1 MAGQTTHYNLSK
13 PTGTEAPDVSLL
25 NGNMDTI
32 DSELYTR
39 AKSWNGIAA
48 DENGDISATTIQLAE
63 NLSSSSNNTVEGEFI
78 MRTSGGSASV
88 RDSVRSATLE
98 SVHGGR
104 IHTGQTQTS
113 AGTITQSTPMTFV
126 STGWNLYNHNS
137 ACAIVTRYSETYGFM
152 VSGSYTALRY
162 SATVN
167 GARSEITPDSAGRF
181 NVPGDGYVWVTGGNN
196 TDTAIWATW
205 SDWTV
210 RYEGDFQP
218 YTESVVDISEPIN
231 TYFPYGLMRV
241 GNYWDEINLSTG
253 QAYSV
258 IERLDNTPTN
268 MQTAEASG
276 RAYEYDENY
285 IYIVRQSTITYVIP
299 NIDNAFTPNDH
310 GMEYF
315 TNTEAPATARCIY
328 GVNLKN
334 KLERDVL
341 TISKQQLT
349 AAQQAQV
356 RENIGAAAWSGGTR
370 TETVSLDSGLTA
382 VFTRRGD
389 IGSAYIT
396 GKVNASVAKWA
407 SLGTIPEWCRPLAD
421 AFSPDYA
428 SFNYYIILKTTGVIQ
443 TGENISSGAYVFIY
457 ATYMAQ

>member
-1 MAGQTTHYNLSK
+1 MAGQTTHYHLSK
-13 PTGTEAPDVSLL
+13 PTGAEAPDVSLL

-32 DSELYTR
+32 DDELYTR

-48 DENGDISATTIQLAE
+48 DENGDIAATTIQLAE

-78 MRTSGGSASV
+78 MRTSGGSSSV

-258 IERLDNTPTN
+258 IERMDNTPTN

-285 IYIVRQSTITYVIP
+285 IYIVRQSTVTYIIP

-356 RENIGAAAWSGGTR
+356 RENIGVAGSGP
-370 TETVSLDSGLTA
+370 LDGALLLRSYSYVIPSVTSSAELTA
-382 VFTRRGD
+382 EMFG
-389 IGSAYIT
+389 IT
-396 GKVNASVAKWA
+396 QIDGYTPVAV
-407 SLGTIPEWCRPLAD
+407 T
-421 AFSPDYA
+421 AFSSGSSQLCAYLVNTRALDGTVMMVKNLGSETA
-428 SFNYYIILKTTGVIQ
+428 TNKLAFLNILWAKNSLV
-443 TGENISSGAYVFIY
+443 S
-457 ATYMAQ
+457 

>member
-1 MAGQTTHYNLSK
+1 MAGQTTHYHLSK
-13 PTGTEAPDVSLL
+13 PTGAEAPDVSVL

-32 DSELYTR
+32 DDELYTR

-48 DENGDISATTIQLAE
+48 DENGDIAATTIQLAE
-63 NLSSSSNNTVEGEFI
+63 NLSSSSNTTVEGEFV
-78 MRTSGGSASV
+78 MRTSGGSSSV

-104 IHTGQTQTS
+104 IHTGQAQGS

-258 IERLDNTPTN
+258 IERMDNTPTN

-356 RENIGAAAWSGGTR
+356 RENIGAGA
-370 TETVSLDSGLTA
+370 DSHEEVQT
-382 VFTRRGD
+382 
-389 IGSAYIT
+389 
-396 GKVNASVAKWA
+396 
-407 SLGTIPEWCRPLAD
+407 GTITL
-421 AFSPDYA
+421 
-428 SFNYYIILKTTGVIQ
+428 
-443 TGENISSGAYVFIY
+443 SSGATATFTKLGRVCSMQLSGQLTSSVAQWGTMGNIPELYLPVSDGYINNFGNIILFHPNSIIQAGY
-457 ATYMAQ
+457 SMAENECVSGLATYITAQ